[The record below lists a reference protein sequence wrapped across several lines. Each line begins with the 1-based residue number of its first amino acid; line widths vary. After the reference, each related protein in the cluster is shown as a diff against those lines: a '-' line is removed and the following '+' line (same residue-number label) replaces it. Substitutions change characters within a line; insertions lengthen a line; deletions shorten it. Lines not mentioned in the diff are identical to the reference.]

1 MSSSLAPHSAAAAAP
16 PVAAAPLPQVGHV
29 HPIVAAAVLD
39 GRHVEAARLNHLVGV
54 GEFSGNADGLSE
66 RWRARLTEDVANRM
80 RGADPELT
88 TINEVLAYITKLH
101 GAPFV
106 EKHEVTQQH
115 SAHAFGLHYAEL
127 RESSTNC
134 CC

>member
-1 MSSSLAPHSAAAAAP
+1 
-16 PVAAAPLPQVGHV
+16 V

-54 GEFSGNADGLSE
+54 GEFSGSAGNHGADGLSD
-66 RWRARLTEDVANRM
+66 RWRARLTENIANRM

-88 TINEVLAYITKLH
+88 TINDVLAHITELH

-115 SAHAFGLHYAEL
+115 AAPALGRVRGSAVLRSTAGLLLNAVVAVDLLSHL
-127 RESSTNC
+127 FRLPSQI
-134 CC
+134 